1 MAHQPR
7 TKLAP
12 VFKPSIGGL
21 VLLSLLSGCGTFTV
35 EQDSAPNKDLDWNSI
50 PDAVPRTE
58 PLSDSGNPESYVV
71 NGQRYFVDFSA
82 GDYRQQGIASWY
94 GTKFH
99 GRKTSSGEPY
109 DMYAMTAAH
118 KTLPLPSYVKVKNLH
133 NDKEV
138 IVKVN
143 DRGPFVD
150 GRIIDL
156 SYAAAQKLDIVG
168 NGTAHVE
175 IETVLPAGNAAVQP
189 DKLEIIELDNV
200 ANTGTTPTAYY
211 VQLGAFSHRAHAE
224 QLLTELKSQAITAVS
239 ISSINTNGNQPA
251 NNLFRVRVGP
261 FSDKQQLQAME
272 SQLSELGY
280 SASYIITE

>member
-1 MAHQPR
+1 MAHQQR
-7 TKLAP
+7 TICQS
-12 VFKPSIGGL
+12 VSKPSFGGL
-21 VLLSLLSGCGTFTV
+21 ILLSLLSGCGTLSSIN
-35 EQDSAPNKDLDWNSI
+35 QDSAPAKTMDWENI
-50 PDAVPRTE
+50 PDAVPRVE
-58 PLSDSGNPESYVV
+58 PLSETGNPESYVV
-71 NGQRYFVDFSA
+71 SGQRYFVDFNA
-82 GDYRQQGIASWY
+82 INFRQQGVASWY

-99 GRKTSSGEPY
+99 GRKTSSGEVY

-156 SYAAAQKLDIVG
+156 SYAAAQKLGIVN

-175 IETVLPAGNAAVQP
+175 IETVPPADAARQP
-189 DKLEIIELDNV
+189 AASQLNV
-200 ANTGTTPTAYY
+200 ANNPGISSATYY

-224 QLLTELKSQAITAVS
+224 KLLSQLKSQAITSVS
-239 ISSINTNGNQPA
+239 ISSINKSSIESD
-251 NNLFRVRVGP
+251 NNMFRVRVGP
-261 FSDKQQLQAME
+261 FTNKQQLQAME

-280 SASYIITE
+280 TTSYIIAE